1 MGVMVVNTFECVCTL
16 LTNHQFLCI
25 LMNTYGGILMS
36 FVVSNVGGK
45 RDQGGEMGK
54 GRVGVVVVKARVP
67 CRQIRLSL

>member
-16 LTNHQFLCI
+16 LTNHQFLCV

-45 RDQGGEMGK
+45 WDEGWEVGE
-54 GRVGVVVVKARVP
+54 
-67 CRQIRLSL
+67 

>member
-1 MGVMVVNTFECVCTL
+1 MGVMVVNTFEYVCTL

-45 RDQGGEMGK
+45 WDEGWEVGE
-54 GRVGVVVVKARVP
+54 
-67 CRQIRLSL
+67 